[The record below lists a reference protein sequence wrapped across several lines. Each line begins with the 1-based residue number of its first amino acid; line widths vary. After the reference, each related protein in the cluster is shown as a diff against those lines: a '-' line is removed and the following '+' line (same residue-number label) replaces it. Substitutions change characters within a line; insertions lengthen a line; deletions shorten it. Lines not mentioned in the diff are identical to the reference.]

1 MGHYLQR
8 PRSNGSDSDA
18 LQSFRD
24 LDTIAIVAH
33 GNSGGLSLANQYIDA
48 QRLLEQREMLSQW
61 GDHLSDSADIL
72 LFSCDVAQG
81 ERGGSFIHLL
91 SQLSGTDVAASV
103 DRTGSSTLGA
113 NWNLERSTGPV
124 SIDATLVDSIE
135 GQVAGLLPIT
145 IFAAGETGQEEM
157 ELRIDGQVVATWN
170 NIGGQIY
177 AGVFQTFTYDGPTA
191 GLTPERIRVAFTN
204 DLFVEGLSDRNLRV
218 DRIVVDGTTFETE
231 APTVYSTG
239 TWKQE
244 DGIVPGFR
252 QSEFLQSDGYFQ
264 YAVVNNGSI
273 IEVYA
278 SGQVGPEAMT
288 LRIDDK
294 DVASWTGV
302 GAGALTGTFSKFTY
316 QASGSILPS
325 QVKLAFTNDLYSPPT
340 DYNLRVD
347 RIVIDGVSY
356 QTEAPTVYST
366 GTYVA
371 AQNGIVAGYPQSEW
385 LHSKGY
391 FQYGAKS
398 LNPGYLG
405 LESSV
410 YTVNEG
416 NGSVSIA
423 VVRTF
428 GKDGEV
434 SIDYKTASG
443 TATSPADFTATSGT
457 LRFADGEV
465 RKTIVIPIIND
476 TVKEPPEGFNLVI
489 ENPKG
494 GATLLAPR
502 TATATIQDNDLILP
516 NYTSF
521 PNATGLK
528 LNGNASIASGTLQ
541 LTPNSA
547 NRRGSAFYTT
557 PIPLLS
563 STSFQTQFVSKTTGT
578 TNGGEGFTFVIQN
591 AASGTSS
598 LGTGGSSLGYAG
610 IAKSLAIEFDTNA
623 NAGELNNNHV
633 SIWRDGSMVTSLAT
647 SAVTVDF
654 NSGTNVYTWIDYY
667 GDSDQLSLFVSNT
680 TTKPTTPITTLP
692 LDLFGI
698 VGTQAYF
705 GFSAATGSLTNAH
718 QIVSWNLNLNR
729 PASPAIV
736 PAANLVSETVIS
748 GLTQPIA
755 VEFSSDGRNTYV
767 AQKAGQVV
775 VVRDGVTLT
784 SPFIDISGQVNNHD
798 DRGLLDIALHPD
810 FPNTPYLYLL
820 YTYDPPQV
828 YQNLNDELAGP
839 DKGGNRVGRLIR
851 VTADAATNYTTAVAG
866 SEVVLLG
873 TNSTWANFNA
883 YIDSTVNITEPPG
896 GTFLDGTYVQDFI
909 NSDSSSHTV
918 ASLMFG
924 VDGALYV
931 SIGDGAS
938 YNTMDPRAV
947 RVQDIDN
954 LSGKLLRIDPL
965 TGLGYPNNPTKMET
979 FRAIVPRSISL
990 DCAIRFAWPPTRT
1003 MERSTLE
1010 MWVGPNGKRSTQEP
1024 RGLTS
1029 VGRISKGATE

>member
-1 MGHYLQR
+1 
-8 PRSNGSDSDA
+8 
-18 LQSFRD
+18 
-24 LDTIAIVAH
+24 
-33 GNSGGLSLANQYIDA
+33 
-48 QRLLEQREMLSQW
+48 
-61 GDHLSDSADIL
+61 
-72 LFSCDVAQG
+72 
-81 ERGGSFIHLL
+81 
-91 SQLSGTDVAASV
+91 
-103 DRTGSSTLGA
+103 
-113 NWNLERSTGPV
+113 
-124 SIDATLVDSIE
+124 
-135 GQVAGLLPIT
+135 
-145 IFAAGETGQEEM
+145 M

-170 NIGGQIY
+170 NIGGEIY

-294 DVASWTGV
+294 DVASWMGV
-302 GAGALTGTFSKFTY
+302 GAGALTGTFAKFTY
-316 QASGSILPS
+316 QASGSILPARS
-325 QVKLAFTNDLYSPPT
+325 KSPSPMISIALPPT
-340 DYNLRVD
+340 TTFASIASSSMASRIKRKHQLCTPRARTLRPKMESLQD
-347 RIVIDGVSY
+347 IHSLSG
-356 QTEAPTVYST
+356 ST
-366 GTYVA
+366 PKVTFSMA
-371 AQNGIVAGYPQSEW
+371 RRASILAISDW
-385 LHSKGY
+385 SR
-391 FQYGAKS
+391 
-398 LNPGYLG
+398 
-405 LESSV
+405 
-410 YTVNEG
+410 
-416 NGSVSIA
+416 VSIPLTKGVEA
-423 VVRTF
+423 SRSPWFAPLARMVRSPSTIRRLV
-428 GKDGEV
+428 EQLPV
-434 SIDYKTASG
+434 LP
-443 TATSPADFTATSGT
+443 TSPQPMER

-476 TVKEPPEGFNLVI
+476 TAKEPPEGFNLVI

-502 TATATIQDNDLILP
+502 TATATIQDDDLVLP
-516 NYTSF
+516 NYSSF
-521 PNATGLK
+521 PNSTGLK

-541 LTPNSA
+541 LTPNST

-563 STSFQTQFVSKTTGT
+563 NTSFQTQFVSKTTGT

-591 AASGTSS
+591 ASSGTSS

-623 NAGELNNNHV
+623 NAGEINNNHI

-654 NSGTNVYTWIDYY
+654 NSGNNVYTWIDYY

-680 TTKPTTPITTLP
+680 TTKPATPITTLS
-692 LDLFGI
+692 LDLFGM
-698 VGTQAYF
+698 VGSQAYF

-736 PAANLVSETVIS
+736 PAANLVRETVIS
-748 GLTQPIA
+748 GLIQPIA
-755 VEFSSDGRNTYV
+755 VEFSPDGRNTYV
-767 AQKAGQVV
+767 AQKAGQVM

-839 DKGGNRVGRLIR
+839 DKGGNRAGRLIR
-851 VTADAATNYTTAVAG
+851 VTADAATNYTTALAG

-896 GTFLDGTYVQDFI
+896 GTFLNGTYVQDFI

-965 TGLGYPNNPTKMET
+965 TGLGYPNNLTRKWKPLEQSFEGLSAWIAESLSHGHQPEQWKDLHRRCGVDPMGGDQLGCA
-979 FRAIVPRSISL
+979 RANFGWPYFEGGNGVNLRTTQYESLPR
-990 DCAIRFAWPPTRT
+990 RRP
-1003 MERSTLE
+1003 STLAAN
-1010 MWVGPNGKRSTQEP
+1010 W
-1024 RGLTS
+1024 
-1029 VGRISKGATE
+1029 